1 MEPILMQNLTWPEL
15 AALQEDHVVV
25 LSIGA
30 IEQHGPHLP
39 LGTDYY
45 ISRRLAEMLGG
56 MSDKLIIAPPFTY
69 GFKSKPLSGG
79 GPLFPGTIDLQGP
92 TLMALVQ
99 DVLEEFFRDGFTRIF
114 ILNAHF
120 ENEAFLCEAMDQ
132 ATRAFPKARVVMSN
146 WWDVLDNDDIKV
158 IFDGEPFP
166 SWALEHAALTETS
179 LMLYLYPELVRRELV
194 RENMETARVRPY
206 TVYPV
211 RPDFVPGSGA
221 LAPSFNASAEKGRY
235 ITEKSLQAFLR
246 IIKEEF
252 FEE

>member
-15 AALQEDHVVV
+15 AALRDDHAVV

-45 ISRRLAEMLGG
+45 ISWRLANMLGR

-79 GPLFPGTIDLQGP
+79 GPLFPGTIDLQGQ
-92 TLMALVQ
+92 TLVALVK
-99 DVLEEFFRDGFTRIF
+99 DVLEEFFCDGFNKIF

-132 ATRAFPKARVVMSN
+132 ATRNCPKGRVVMSN
-146 WWDVLDNDDIKV
+146 WWDVLDNEDVKV

-166 SWALEHAALTETS
+166 SWALEHAALTETA
-179 LMLYLYPELVRRELV
+179 LMLYFYPELVRRDLMQ
-194 RENMETARVRPY
+194 ENQETARVRPY
-206 TVYPV
+206 AVYPV
-211 RPDFVPGSGA
+211 RQDFVPKSGA
-221 LAPSFNASAEKGRY
+221 LAPSVNATAEKGRY
-235 ITEKSLQAFLR
+235 IAQKSLQSFLH
-246 IIKEEF
+246 IIKEEL